1 MKTMTILFLSVTL
14 VSCSSK
20 KGSSVSP
27 DEYLNLN
34 KINSSKH
41 KACIQH
47 RSKILERPIKT
58 VDVAELGDE
67 LYFFVRDE
75 KSALFYIEKFDL
87 SKFTMKE
94 NQQEHE
100 AIVRACITD
109 RDSKYV
115 SCDSSFTAFKF
126 FRGLIYGMN
135 QYGWSQTT
143 INKAQ
148 EKTLKYLEYVAQCEP
163 SLMDLEYAN
172 DLLMRL
178 AQRGYVAKSLY
189 AETATFKSRCEDTN
203 QELRKNITRL
213 QKKKITCDD
222 IGEFYMAERTK
233 AKELA
238 YQLLLI
244 SNKTK

>member
-20 KGSSVSP
+20 KGSKFSP

-34 KINSSKH
+34 QINSAKH

-75 KSALFYIEKFDL
+75 KSALFYIENFDL

-100 AIVRACITD
+100 AIVRACVTY

-115 SCDSSFTAFKF
+115 SCDSSYTAFKF

-148 EKTLKYLEYVAQCEP
+148 EITLKYIEYVATCES
-163 SLMDLEYAN
+163 SLLDLGYAN
-172 DLLMRL
+172 DLLIRL
-178 AQRGYVAKSLY
+178 AQRGYVEKTLY
-189 AETATFKSRCEDTN
+189 AETVAFRSRCEDTN
-203 QELRKNITRL
+203 QELRKNIRKL
-213 QKKKITCDD
+213 QKKKISCDD
-222 IGEFYMAERTK
+222 VGEFYMAERTK
-233 AKELA
+233 VKELA
-238 YQLLLI
+238 PQLLLI

>member
-1 MKTMTILFLSVTL
+1 MKIMIILVLSVAF
-14 VSCSSK
+14 VSCSTK
-20 KGSSVSP
+20 KGTKVSP

-34 KINSSKH
+34 QINSAKH
-41 KACIQH
+41 KACNQH
-47 RSKILERPIKT
+47 RSKIIEKPIQT

-75 KSALFYIEKFDL
+75 KSALFFIENFDL
-87 SKFTMKE
+87 SKITMKE

-100 AIVRACITD
+100 AIIRACVTD

-115 SCDSSFTAFKF
+115 SCDSSFSAFKF

-143 INKAQ
+143 IKKAQ
-148 EKTLKYLEYVAQCEP
+148 GITLKYIEYVAQCES
-163 SLMDLEYAN
+163 SLVDLEFAN

-178 AQRGYVAKSLY
+178 AQRGYVEQTLY
-189 AETATFKSRCEDTN
+189 AEMIAFRSNSNDAQK
-203 QELRKNITRL
+203 ELRKRIRKL
-213 QKKKITCDD
+213 QKKKIKCEDA
-222 IGEFYMAERTK
+222 GGFYTAERM
-233 AKELA
+233 AVKELA
-238 YQLLLI
+238 SQLLMI

>member
-1 MKTMTILFLSVTL
+1 MKTIIILVLSIAL

-20 KGSSVSP
+20 KGSKVSP

-34 KINSSKH
+34 KMNTAKH

-47 RSKILERPIKT
+47 RSKILEKPIKT

-75 KSALFYIEKFDL
+75 KSALFYIENFDL
-87 SKFTMKE
+87 SKLTIKE

-100 AIVRACITD
+100 AIVRACVTD

-135 QYGWSQTT
+135 QYGWSKTT

-148 EKTLKYLEYVAQCEP
+148 GITLKYIEYVAQCES

-172 DLLMRL
+172 DLIMRL
-178 AQRGYVAKSLY
+178 AQRGYVEKSLY
-189 AETATFKSRCEDTN
+189 PETLSFRSRCEDTGK
-203 QELRKNITRL
+203 ELRKNIKKL

-222 IGEFYMAERTK
+222 VGEFYMAERTK
-233 AKELA
+233 VKELA
-238 YQLLLI
+238 PQLLLI

>member
-1 MKTMTILFLSVTL
+1 MKTIIILVLSIAL

-20 KGSSVSP
+20 TGTKVSP

-47 RSKILERPIKT
+47 RSKILEKPIKT

-75 KSALFYIEKFDL
+75 KSALFYIENFDL

-94 NQQEHE
+94 NQQEHD
-100 AIVRACITD
+100 AIVRACVTD
-109 RDSKYV
+109 SDSKYV

-135 QYGWSQTT
+135 QYAWSQTT

-148 EKTLKYLEYVAQCEP
+148 DITLKYIEYVAQSDS
-163 SLMDLEYAN
+163 SLMDLGYAN

-178 AQRGYVAKSLY
+178 AQKGYLEKSLY
-189 AETATFKSRCEDTN
+189 AETAAFKIRCEDTN
-203 QELRKNITRL
+203 QELRKNISKL

-222 IGEFYMAERTK
+222 IGELYMAERTK
-233 AKELA
+233 AKEMA
-238 YQLLLI
+238 HQLLLI
-244 SNKTK
+244 SSKTK